1 MPYFDNRPGFQKRL
15 TGGSGSVF
23 RLSEQRGKVVVINLW
38 ATWCG
43 PCVQEL
49 PHFEALYEAHS
60 EDIAVIAVHSP
71 FVTDDVNEFLAE
83 KDFTIPFAVEPE
95 EGNVW
100 QIVDGSTTLP
110 QTIVL
115 DRNGV
120 VIYNQRGSVT
130 PDLLESLYT
139 QAAG

>member
-1 MPYFDNRPGFQKRL
+1 M
-15 TGGSGSVF
+15 
-23 RLSEQRGKVVVINLW
+23 
-38 ATWCG
+38 
-43 PCVQEL
+43 QEL
-49 PHFEALYEAHS
+49 PHFEALYAAHS

-130 PDLLESLYT
+130 PDLLESLYI